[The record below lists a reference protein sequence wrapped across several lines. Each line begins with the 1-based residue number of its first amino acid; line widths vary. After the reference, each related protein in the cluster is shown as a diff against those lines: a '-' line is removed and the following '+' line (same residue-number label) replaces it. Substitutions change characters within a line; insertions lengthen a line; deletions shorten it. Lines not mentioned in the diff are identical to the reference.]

1 MNLDKSQV
9 LLRIQSASQN
19 SKFATKEM
27 ALLLAPTWDAAVA
40 TLVLAET
47 HSATVV
53 ITFLKLN
60 D

>member
-40 TLVLAET
+40 TLVLAEN

-53 ITFLKLN
+53 ITFLTLN